1 MSNISLIDM
10 IHFHSHSRSKL
21 NLSAL
26 ITMPSIFYLI
36 CFSLVNDILY
46 NLFSDYFLINYLYG
60 FKRCGTLPFKGVY
73 ASKGL

>member
-21 NLSAL
+21 NISAL
-26 ITMPSIFYLI
+26 ITKPSILYLI

-46 NLFSDYFLINYLYG
+46 NLFSDYFLN
-60 FKRCGTLPFKGVY
+60 
-73 ASKGL
+73 